1 LSRGAGTITA
11 EELIDQMPESPRH
24 IRRNSRHTGIIV
36 AIVVAACLLVGA
48 STALLVTRVK
58 PSPAGATPSHAKAH
72 LDVMSTEPA
81 PGATSVALDSAV
93 SVHFT
98 TALASDTP
106 SPTLSPAIPGTWVQ
120 SGPDTLAFDATGT
133 LPPGSSVTVTV
144 PSGPDGIEGSS
155 GQRLSQSLRLS
166 FTTAPMST
174 LRLQQLLAQLGY
186 LPVSFTPADPAPV
199 PANQMAVAQLG
210 TFSWRWST
218 LPGAFMALW
227 SPGEPNVVTQGA
239 IMTFES
245 QQGLTT
251 DGLAGPKVWSA
262 LLAAAASDQTDSY
275 GHYDFVEVST
285 QIPEEA
291 VVWRDGQ
298 VAYSTLANTG
308 IEAAPT
314 EEGTWPV
321 YARFTST
328 TMSGTNPDGSHYDDP
343 GVPWVSYFHGGDALH
358 GFIRASYG
366 RPQSLGCVEMPPAHA
381 EVVFPYTPIGTL
393 VTIA

>member
-1 LSRGAGTITA
+1 
-11 EELIDQMPESPRH
+11 MPDVPQHAKAR
-24 IRRNSRHTGIIV
+24 SRHTGMIV
-36 AIVVAACLLVGA
+36 GIVVAVVLLAGA
-48 STALLVTRVK
+48 SAALVVSKVHPSTA
-58 PSPAGATPSHAKAH
+58 SATPVRKAH
-72 LDVMSTEPA
+72 LDIVSTGPA
-81 PGATSVALDSAV
+81 PGTSDVALDAAV

-98 TALASDTP
+98 TALADDTP
-106 SPTLSPAIPGTWVQ
+106 VPTLTPAVPGTWVE
-120 SGPDTLAFDATGT
+120 SAPDTLAFDANET
-133 LPPGSSVTVTV
+133 LPPGTSLTLDV
-144 PSGPDGIEGSS
+144 PGGPTGIEGSR
-155 GQRLSQSLRLS
+155 GQRLDQSLHVG
-166 FTTAPMST
+166 FTTAAVSI
-174 LRLQQLLAQLGY
+174 LRVQQLLAELDY

-199 PANQMAVAQLG
+199 PADEMATAQLG

-218 LPGAFMALW
+218 LPGNFMALW
-227 SPGEPNVVTQGA
+227 APGETNVVTQGA
-239 IMTFES
+239 IMAFENEV
-245 QQGLTT
+245 GLPT
-251 DGLAGPKVWSA
+251 DGIAGPKVWSA
-262 LLAAAASDQTDSY
+262 LLTAAAADQTDPY

-321 YARFTST
+321 YARYTST

-381 EVVFPYTPIGTL
+381 AVVFPYTPIGTL

>member
-1 LSRGAGTITA
+1 
-11 EELIDQMPESPRH
+11 M
-24 IRRNSRHTGIIV
+24 

-48 STALLVTRVK
+48 STALLVSRVK
-58 PSPAGATPSHAKAH
+58 PSTASATPAAHAKIH
-72 LDVMSTEPA
+72 LDVVSTDPA
-81 PGATSVALDSAV
+81 PGATSVALDADV
-93 SVHFT
+93 SVRFT
-98 TALASDTP
+98 TALAAD
-106 SPTLSPAIPGTWVQ
+106 SPMPALSPAVPGTWVQ
-120 SGPDTLAFDATGT
+120 SGPDILSFEATET
-133 LPPGSSVTVTV
+133 LPPGATMTVTV
-144 PSGPDGIEGSS
+144 PGGPAGIEGAR
-155 GQRLSQSLRLS
+155 GQRLAQPLHLA

-174 LRLQQLLAQLGY
+174 LRLQQLLAELGF
-186 LPVSFTPADPAPV
+186 LPVAFTPADPAPV
-199 PANQMAVAQLG
+199 AANQMAVAQLG

-218 LPGAFMALW
+218 LPSSFMALW
-227 SPGEPNVVTQGA
+227 SPGQSNVVTQGA

-245 QQGLTT
+245 QHGLAT
-251 DGLAGPKVWSA
+251 DGLAGPKVWNA
-262 LLAAAASDQTDSY
+262 LLLAAAADQTNSY

-285 QIPEEA
+285 QIPEQA

-321 YARFTST
+321 YARYTST

-366 RPQSLGCVEMPPAHA
+366 RPQSLGCVEMPPANA
-381 EVVFPYTPIGTL
+381 AVVYPYTPIGTL

>member
-1 LSRGAGTITA
+1 
-11 EELIDQMPESPRH
+11 MPDVPRH
-24 IRRNSRHTGIIV
+24 RRRDSRHAGIIV
-36 AIVVAACLLVGA
+36 AVIVAACLLVGA
-48 STALLVTRVK
+48 STALLVSRVK
-58 PSPAGATPSHAKAH
+58 PSTAAATTAH
-72 LDVMSTEPA
+72 SKVHLAVMSTDPA
-81 PGATSVALDSAV
+81 PGATSVALDAAV

-98 TALASDTP
+98 TALSADSPT
-106 SPTLSPAIPGTWVQ
+106 PTLSPSVPGTWVR
-120 SGPDTLAFDATGT
+120 SAPDTFAFEAAGT
-133 LPPGSSVTVTV
+133 LPIGTSMTVTV
-144 PSGPDGIEGSS
+144 PAGPTGIEGAR
-155 GQRLSQSLRLS
+155 GQRLTEPLHLG
-166 FTTAPMST
+166 FTTAAMSM
-174 LRLQQLLAQLGY
+174 LRLQQLLAQLGF
-186 LPVSFTPADPAPV
+186 LPVSFTPANPAPV
-199 PANQMAVAQLG
+199 APNAMAVAQLG

-227 SPGEPNVVTQGA
+227 SPGENNVVTQGA

-245 QQGLTT
+245 QHGLTT
-251 DGLAGPKVWSA
+251 DGLAGPRVWNA
-262 LLAAAASDQTDSY
+262 LLAAAAAGQTNSY

-285 QIPEEA
+285 QIPEQT

-298 VAYSTLANTG
+298 VVYTTLANTG

-321 YARFTST
+321 YARYTST

-381 EVVFPYTPIGTL
+381 AVVFPYTPIGTL